1 MIKSVMYQPLKM
13 GKGALSEQVAE
24 QIIDLIATRRLNVGD
39 QLPPL
44 IELTERLEV
53 SRTAVR
59 EAIKLLDAWGIVTV
73 KHGVGT
79 FVAGLPEGALTIPL
93 RVSAERSGH
102 TAWNLH
108 QVRMV
113 LEPGI
118 AALAAE
124 NARPQH
130 IQEMEDAIRKMDQAL
145 DAPDEYI
152 AADLAFHTA
161 LARATGNDL
170 FLVVLR
176 PVIGLLNDAMHLAE
190 KTAGAMERG
199 QTYHRLLLEHIKAQD
214 ADKAREVMTAHLN
227 EVWRTIAAQLEE
239 EGEPAP

>member
-1 MIKSVMYQPLKM
+1 MDKPITYQPLGM
-13 GKGALSEQVAE
+13 GKGSLSEQVAE
-24 QIIDLIATRRLNVGD
+24 QIIDLIASRRLNVGD

-44 IELTERLEV
+44 VELTEHLAV

-59 EAIKLLDAWGIVTV
+59 EAIKLLDAWGMVTV

-79 FVAGLPEGALTIPL
+79 FVDGLPEGALTIPL
-93 RVSAERSGH
+93 RVSAERSGN
-102 TAWNLH
+102 TVWNLH

-118 AALAAE
+118 ATLAAE
-124 NARPQH
+124 NACPQH
-130 IQEMEDAIRKMDQAL
+130 IQEMEDAIRKMDQTL

-161 LARATGNDL
+161 LAAATGNDL
-170 FLVVLR
+170 FLMVLR

-190 KTAGAMERG
+190 KTLGAMEKG
-199 QTYHRLLLEHIKAQD
+199 QTYHRMLLEHIKARS
-214 ADKAREVMTAHLN
+214 ADKAKDAMKAHLD
-227 EVWRTIAAQLEE
+227 EVWRTLAVQLEKE
-239 EGEPAP
+239 N